1 MCRCVWDLGG
11 EEHRRLKVDE
21 SLTAGIFI
29 YLSHRLTN
37 VRRCATRAAKK
48 CLSVDALP
56 FLMLP
61 FAASRIFASSVESEK
76 KLVGAVG
83 IELSRPLEQR
93 KLFISRSDKERKN
106 ARNAE
111 VGYTAG
117 TRSSLS
123 GVMPENR
130 RKTGKTI
137 PGNSA
142 AA

>member
-1 MCRCVWDLGG
+1 MCRCVWDVGG

-93 KLFISRSDKERKN
+93 NYSFPVPTKN
-106 ARNAE
+106 AKTLE
-111 VGYTAG
+111 TPKWG
-117 TRSSLS
+117 TPRVH
-123 GVMPENR
+123 G
-130 RKTGKTI
+130 
-137 PGNSA
+137 A
-142 AA
+142 HCQA